1 MPSNPSI
8 IPSLA
13 TSPFA
18 ARELDAGIQKI
29 VGDKVYDSDPLRKSL
44 RKDGIT
50 PVIPARADRNN
61 SSEPVL
67 VLSARGVPAHCYDKL
82 AQKPFYSACLGR
94 RALIDTV
101 IEFGSSRP
109 DESADH
115 QKRSSIGLGISI
127 TWKC

>member
-1 MPSNPSI
+1 MKDALKIRRSFRRC
-8 IPSLA
+8 A

-61 SSEPVL
+61 SSGPVL

-82 AQKPFYSACLGR
+82 AQKPFSVPVLA
-94 RALIDTV
+94 AV
-101 IEFGSSRP
+101 V
-109 DESADH
+109 
-115 QKRSSIGLGISI
+115 
-127 TWKC
+127 